1 MHVYLVRHA
10 IAYAADSAAWPDD
23 RERPLTADGE
33 KKFRRASRGLR
44 ELVPSVDVVL
54 SSPLVRAWQTAEIL
68 RSHAGWPAP
77 LRFDPLEPGRPPAEV
92 ADALQP
98 HAGLQSLA
106 LVGHEP
112 SLHELASYL
121 LSGEPS
127 SVRLTMKKGGVA
139 RLAFP
144 DSLRAAAA
152 ELDWLLAPGLLRA
165 LA

>member
-1 MHVYLVRHA
+1 
-10 IAYAADSAAWPDD
+10 S
-23 RERPLTADGE
+23 
-33 KKFRRASRGLR
+33 
-44 ELVPSVDVVL
+44 
-54 SSPLVRAWQTAEIL
+54 Q
-68 RSHAGWPAP
+68 AGWPAP
-77 LRFDPLEPGRPPAEV
+77 LRFDPLEPARPAAEV
-92 ADALQP
+92 VQALQP

-144 DSLRAAAA
+144 DTLRAAAG